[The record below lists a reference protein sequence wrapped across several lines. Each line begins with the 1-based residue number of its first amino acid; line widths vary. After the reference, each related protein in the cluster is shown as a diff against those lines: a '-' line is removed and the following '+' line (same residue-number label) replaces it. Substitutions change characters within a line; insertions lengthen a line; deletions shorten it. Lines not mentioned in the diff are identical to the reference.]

1 MKGAPAVANAASLSA
16 VLDENTVIPI
26 YAIQGSGLS
35 SPLVGQHV
43 TTAGVVTA
51 VDSNGFYLQ
60 DPEGDGDEA
69 TSDGIFVF
77 TGGAPAVQVGDES
90 QVTGTVSEFFPGGSA
105 TGNLSVTQI
114 GSPMVDVLSTG
125 NDLPAAL
132 LLGPDGRL
140 PPTRSLTEGIV
151 FYESLEGM
159 LVTVQAP
166 TVVGPTNAF
175 GEIYVAVRDQDGNL
189 NATGLSDRGTLNIEG
204 GRGGPAVTNTEGRRA
219 DFNPERIQ
227 IDDDSTLTPGSAPAV
242 AVGAQLADVTGV
254 VSYSFGNY
262 EVLATT
268 AITAAEESSLEPETS
283 PLQAGADGLLI
294 AAYNVLNLD
303 PQVEASG
310 QIDDDVG
317 DGRFAAIAEHIA
329 VNLNSPAIVALQEIQ
344 DNDGAEITDVIAA
357 DLTLQTLVEAIVAA
371 GGPEYAFID
380 NPFIGNG
387 TSGGQPGGNIRTAFL
402 YDPDEVELVEGSVTT
417 ITDPAQQIA
426 QTEAFGAWQAG
437 LNPFVDARLPLVAT
451 FAAGGEEV
459 TVVNNHF
466 TSKGGSTPL
475 LGAVQPPINGGEP
488 QRVEQALAVNDFV
501 ADLLAEDRRANIVV
515 AGDLNEF
522 EFEEPLAALEFGNV
536 RGRGRAELFNL
547 TDELP
552 RDERYSFIFEGNSQ
566 SLDHILV
573 SRSLRREAEF
583 DAVHVN
589 SEFAD
594 VPERASDH
602 DPLLARIE
610 LPGAD
615 WMLT

>member
-1 MKGAPAVANAASLSA
+1 
-16 VLDENTVIPI
+16 
-26 YAIQGSGLS
+26 
-35 SPLVGQHV
+35 
-43 TTAGVVTA
+43 
-51 VDSNGFYLQ
+51 
-60 DPEGDGDEA
+60 
-69 TSDGIFVF
+69 
-77 TGGAPAVQVGDES
+77 
-90 QVTGTVSEFFPGGSA
+90 
-105 TGNLSVTQI
+105 
-114 GSPMVDVLSTG
+114 
-125 NDLPAAL
+125 
-132 LLGPDGRL
+132 
-140 PPTRSLTEGIV
+140 
-151 FYESLEGM
+151 
-159 LVTVQAP
+159 
-166 TVVGPTNAF
+166 
-175 GEIYVAVRDQDGNL
+175 
-189 NATGLSDRGTLNIEG
+189 
-204 GRGGPAVTNTEGRRA
+204 
-219 DFNPERIQ
+219 
-227 IDDDSTLTPGSAPAV
+227 
-242 AVGAQLADVTGV
+242 
-254 VSYSFGNY
+254 
-262 EVLATT
+262 
-268 AITAAEESSLEPETS
+268 
-283 PLQAGADGLLI
+283 
-294 AAYNVLNLD
+294 
-303 PQVEASG
+303 
-310 QIDDDVG
+310 
-317 DGRFAAIAEHIA
+317 
-329 VNLNSPAIVALQEIQ
+329 VALQEIQ